1 MCQRVKTSHECK
13 WVTYLTSVDK
23 GKDYWNSKTYLTQPI
38 VKIADLV
45 DPFVKQQSLDVKI
58 QSFCKKYF
66 LKIIC
71 KSNCSLLTNIG
82 YL

>member
-13 WVTYLTSVDK
+13 WVKYLTSFDK
-23 GKDYWNSKTYLTQPI
+23 VKVYGNSETYLTQPT
-38 VKIADLV
+38 VKIADLA
-45 DPFVKQQSLDVKI
+45 DSFVKKQSLDVKI
-58 QSFCKKYF
+58 QLFCKKYF

-71 KSNCSLLTNIG
+71 KSNCCLLTNIS